1 MTSLGSQIGQFVERC
16 RAERG
21 VRESEARKTAI
32 LNAAFDC
39 IVTMDGDGNIVEVNA
54 ATETTFGY
62 SAEEMVGRELAELMI
77 PPGKLREDHRRG
89 PAALHGDRRLADR
102 RPPGRAHGHAR
113 RRQHVPRRAGRDAPR
128 PPRPGALLRLPARR
142 DRAPPG
148 RARPA
153 GDGRGAGR
161 AAPGGHG
168 GRRRGRARAA
178 LRPHRRGGRAR
189 ARRAASATSCATTA
203 TAPRWSWA
211 CGARAPATIPV
222 GTTLVLDGETDRPA
236 RSGAPIA
243 RRATTASTARPAALA
258 EHPALDRDQGGRR
271 SARDLRRRRC
281 GAR

>member
-1 MTSLGSQIGQFVERC
+1 
-16 RAERG
+16 
-21 VRESEARKTAI
+21 
-32 LNAAFDC
+32 
-39 IVTMDGDGNIVEVNA
+39 MDGDGNIVEVNA

-89 PAALHGDRRLADR
+89 LRRYMETGAARIVGHPVELTA
-102 RPPGRAHGHAR
+102 HAR
-113 RRQHVPRRAGRDAPR
+113 RRQHVPRRAGRDPPR

-161 AAPGGHG
+161 AAPGGHR

-189 ARRAASATSCATTA
+189 ARRGDRQHPALQRRRDRARHGRVERRRGGDPGRHDARSSTA
-203 TAPRWSWA
+203 TRSPR
-211 CGARAPATIPV
+211 
-222 GTTLVLDGETDRPA
+222 

-243 RRATTASTARPAALA
+243 RHATTASTARPAAW
-258 EHPALDRDQGGRR
+258 
-271 SARDLRRRRC
+271 SRRC
-281 GAR
+281 ARRGSRRPSERP